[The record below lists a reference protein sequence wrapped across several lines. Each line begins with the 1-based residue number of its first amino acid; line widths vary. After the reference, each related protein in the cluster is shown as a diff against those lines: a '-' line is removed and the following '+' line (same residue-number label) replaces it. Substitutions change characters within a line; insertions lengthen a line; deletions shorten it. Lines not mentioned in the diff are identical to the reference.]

1 MQVYASLRKST
12 HATAEAFTC
21 VALGYKLKMSFVVTI
36 CLGSCMQIALFL
48 TPFLVLLGWAMDV
61 SMSLSTPFL
70 GTGADKPDFQSFQ
83 AVVIFISVVFTEY
96 LIMDGSSNWMEG
108 SMLLG
113 VYSIVAISYWLYPDI

>member
-1 MQVYASLRKST
+1 
-12 HATAEAFTC
+12 
-21 VALGYKLKMSFVVTI
+21 
-36 CLGSCMQIALFL
+36 
-48 TPFLVLLGWAMDV
+48 MDV
-61 SMSLSTPFL
+61 PMSLSTPFS
-70 GTGADKPDFQSFQ
+70 GAGADKTDFESFQ